1 MSKFLFV
8 VPPFFGHINATLSV
22 GASLLRR
29 GHEVKWF
36 GIQPLAAHHIPPGG
50 EFIFPEED
58 LAVHAEQIRQI
69 LLRQGDESAYS
80 GAEVM
85 KLTFEETFV
94 PFARMMMPALSKFT
108 GTWKPDVIISDYM
121 AFAGSLCAHI
131 KNIPCVTSYP
141 VPPDLVD
148 GMEDNVPKVFEWYE
162 GLLKQLQQEF
172 GVEGALVINN
182 SRQLDLVFTSR
193 EFSGISN
200 PLPHMKFVGP
210 VQGRPN
216 PVDFDWERLEKMA
229 EPKIFVS
236 LGTVLSG
243 SRDTFFQKLVTAF
256 KDEPLSIVAV
266 ADPDLFEEWPD
277 NFFVSKSVPQLELL
291 PEMDAVISHG
301 GFNTVNET
309 IINGLPMLITPI
321 AYDQFH
327 NAKLVEQTGCGTV
340 IRYKRLRA
348 EDMKRGV
355 SELLENPKYRNAAVR
370 IRDTFIASGG
380 NERAVKLL
388 EDFVAGSIK

>member
-1 MSKFLFV
+1 MARFLFV

-22 GASLLRR
+22 GSSLLRR
-29 GHEVKWF
+29 GHEVKWL
-36 GIQPLAAHHIPPGG
+36 GIQPLDPHHIPPGG
-50 EFIFPEED
+50 EFIFPEEHLFEYRD
-58 LAVHAEQIRQI
+58 QIRQI

-94 PFARMMMPALSKFT
+94 PFARMMMPGLCRFAD
-108 GTWKPDVIISDYM
+108 TWIPDVIISDYM
-121 AFAGSLCAHI
+121 AFAGSLYAHI
-131 KNIPCVTSYP
+131 KGIPCVTSYP

-162 GLLKQLQQEF
+162 GLLKNLQQEF
-172 GVEGALVINN
+172 GVEGNLVINN
-182 SRQLDLVFTSR
+182 SRQLDIVFTSS
-193 EFSGISN
+193 EFSGINN

-216 PVDFDWERLEKMA
+216 PVDFDWARLEKMA
-229 EPKIFVS
+229 APKVFVS

-243 SRDTFFQKLVTAF
+243 SRDAFFQKLITAF
-256 KDEPLSIVAV
+256 KDEPVSIIAV
-266 ADPDLFEEWPD
+266 ADPDLFEWPD
-277 NFFVSKSVPQLELL
+277 NFFVNRSVPQLELL

-327 NAKLVEQTGCGTV
+327 NAKLVEQAGCGLV

-348 EDMKRGV
+348 EDLKNGI
-355 SELLENPKYRNAAVR
+355 SELLNNAKYRNAAVR
-370 IRDTFIASGG
+370 IRDTFIAAGG
-380 NERAVKLL
+380 NDRAVELL
-388 EDFVAGSIK
+388 EEFVSL